1 MAMKLEDRMR
11 LAEALQ
17 ERADLSKKIEQLR
30 SRLQQNAVVQEGE
43 EPAESPQE
51 LLGALDKAIERLAYL
66 IYHINL
72 TNVQSLVDGKSLTE
86 LLAEKDSLVLQISV
100 YRSLLDA
107 AGRLASRASR
117 TEIKVVSAVNVREIQ
132 KKSDDLSAKLRK
144 LDCTIQEMNWKT
156 DLL

>member
-1 MAMKLEDRMR
+1 MK

-17 ERADLSKKIEQLR
+17 ERADLAKKVEQLR
-30 SRLQQNAVVQEGE
+30 NRLQQNAVVQEGE
-43 EPAESPQE
+43 EPAESPSE
-51 LLGALDKAIERLAYL
+51 LISELDASIERLSYL

-86 LLAEKDSLVLQISV
+86 LLAEKDTLVLQISV

-117 TEIKVVSAVNVREIQ
+117 TEIKVVSTVNVRKLQ
-132 KKSDDLSAKLRK
+132 KESDDLSARLRK

>member
-1 MAMKLEDRMR
+1 MR

-17 ERADLSKKIEQLR
+17 ERADLGKKIEQLR

-43 EPAESPQE
+43 EPAESPIE
-51 LLGALDKAIERLAYL
+51 LMATLDSSIERLNYL
-66 IYHINL
+66 IYHINM
-72 TNVQSLVDGKSLTE
+72 TNMQACVDGKSLTE
-86 LLAEKDSLVLQISV
+86 LLAVKDSMSLKISV

-117 TEIKVVSAVNVREIQ
+117 TEIKVVSTVNVREIQ
-132 KKSDDLSAKLRK
+132 KQSDDLSAQLRK
-144 LDCTIQEMNWKT
+144 IDCMIQEMNWKT

>member
-1 MAMKLEDRMR
+1 MR

-17 ERADLSKKIEQLR
+17 ERADLNRKIEQLR
-30 SRLQQNAVVQEGE
+30 CRLQQNAMVQEGD
-43 EPAESPQE
+43 EPAENPQE
-51 LLGALDKAIERLAYL
+51 LMESLDSAVARLSFL
-66 IYHINL
+66 IHHINY
-72 TNVQSLVDGKSLTE
+72 TNLHTQIENQSLTE
-86 LLAEKDSLVLQISV
+86 LLAEKDALGIQISV

-107 AGRLASRASR
+107 AGRLTSRASR
-117 TEIKVVSAVNVREIQ
+117 SEIKVISTVNVREIQ